1 MFLELGQRWWSFA
14 LGYMLLSSVVAGV
27 FVAVGLRPPELLVVF
42 DVSRFSGYPTSYDP
56 RAYIESQI
64 GGSEIDINPVTVGS
78 LVLAFLQII
87 IDLAL
92 KVFVGI
98 PVFFAKIALLVP
110 VAGPYLAVGA
120 SILGAWIQLGFL
132 RYLINLVFNR

>member
-14 LGYMLLSSVVAGV
+14 LGYMLLSSIVAGV
-27 FVAVGLRPPELLVVF
+27 FVAVGLRPPDLLVVF

-56 RAYIESQI
+56 RIYIQNQFN
-64 GGSEIDINPVTVGS
+64 GGNINLNPVTVGS
-78 LVLAFLQII
+78 LVLAFIQVLV
-87 IDLAL
+87 DLAL

-98 PVFFAKIALLVP
+98 PVFFAKIALLIP